1 MYERLFMDF
10 VCVCNHCGKTI
21 EREFLYCP
29 WCGKENSEPS
39 DARVLE
45 TVFSQLEVKQANDRL
60 SRIKKIES
68 KINEIEKG
76 LDELGVRNQEV

>member
-1 MYERLFMDF
+1 MYERLLMDF

-29 WCGKENSEPS
+29 WCGKENAEVA
-39 DARVLE
+39 DNVVLDN
-45 TVFSQLEVKQANDRL
+45 VFSQLEEKQANDRN
-60 SRIKKIES
+60 SRVKKIEA

-76 LDELGVRNQEV
+76 LDELGVRS